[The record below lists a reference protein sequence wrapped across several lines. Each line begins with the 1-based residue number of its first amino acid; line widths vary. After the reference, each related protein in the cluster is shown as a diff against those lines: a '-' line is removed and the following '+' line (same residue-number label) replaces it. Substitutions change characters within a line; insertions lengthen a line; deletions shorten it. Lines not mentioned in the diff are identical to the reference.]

1 MNSTIS
7 PRNPGHVQ
15 GPSRRLPLLAL
26 TVLPFTF
33 AEFLTGSTPLL
44 SLVRFPLSIVFLF
57 GLYGSGVLL
66 VRESVVRW
74 NKGWIAVL
82 CLGGA
87 YGIIEEGLAL
97 KTFFDIREVGFS
109 RAYGHWL
116 GINWVWAVDGTIFH
130 AVFTVALPILLVS
143 LAFPSTRGL
152 RVTTDREY
160 VSVVVIFLA
169 TVLTLFFTFDP
180 GYSLSPY
187 LLALTLLVVLSLGA
201 LGCYLPTHLLAPT
214 SQLPLVSPTSFGI
227 LGAAFGWSFF
237 AIYFAGPALAINP
250 LVLVTLTVLLS
261 IGVLT
266 YLRARVGRVHQEVH
280 QVVYAGGVLSP
291 LLFMGLLLGIYG
303 DLPVLAV
310 VAAVLAF
317 LTYLALRISRTPG

>member
-1 MNSTIS
+1 M
-7 PRNPGHVQ
+7 
-15 GPSRRLPLLAL
+15 
-26 TVLPFTF
+26 
-33 AEFLTGSTPLL
+33 
-44 SLVRFPLSIVFLF
+44 FLF

-152 RVTTDREY
+152 R
-160 VSVVVIFLA
+160 
-169 TVLTLFFTFDP
+169 
-180 GYSLSPY
+180 
-187 LLALTLLVVLSLGA
+187 
-201 LGCYLPTHLLAPT
+201 
-214 SQLPLVSPTSFGI
+214 
-227 LGAAFGWSFF
+227 
-237 AIYFAGPALAINP
+237 
-250 LVLVTLTVLLS
+250 
-261 IGVLT
+261 
-266 YLRARVGRVHQEVH
+266 
-280 QVVYAGGVLSP
+280 
-291 LLFMGLLLGIYG
+291 
-303 DLPVLAV
+303 
-310 VAAVLAF
+310 
-317 LTYLALRISRTPG
+317 